1 MSYSWLFE
9 SPDNEISGDILLDM
23 KNLSPEQK
31 EIVLFLLKKGIDRE
45 VSLDKLSD
53 VIKQIEF
60 DVTSVELSAHLFK
73 PGNA

>member
-1 MSYSWLFE
+1 
-9 SPDNEISGDILLDM
+9 M